1 VAASTAPALDSATLL
16 LGRSAAMVRVR
27 ADLALLAPLPCH
39 VRIEGPSGSGK
50 GVAAR
55 LLHAL
60 SPRATAAFVL
70 CSLAGVPDGTALGD
84 LVGYHKGSFTG
95 AYEHHAGK
103 LEAAHRGTLFL
114 DEIGLAS
121 AEVQRA
127 LLQFVDTGIVQ
138 RIGEVRERV
147 VDARLVF
154 ATNADLGSL
163 VDRGEFREDLLYRLG
178 QFIVRMPSLAERP
191 EDIPLLV
198 DYLLAATAA
207 RFDRP
212 TPHVSVADLDRLVAF
227 PWPGNVR
234 QLAGTVEHIVVYGGL
249 PTHLARLPVTGT
261 WRSRARDAV
270 IRCSGNKSAAARL
283 LGVSR
288 QSLQHALQN
297 REGRAAEV

>member
-1 VAASTAPALDSATLL
+1 VAASSVSHVDPNVVL
-16 LGRSAAMVRVR
+16 LGRSPAMAAVR
-27 ADLALLAPLPCH
+27 DELGLLAGLPCH

-55 LLHAL
+55 LLHGL
-60 SPRATAAFVL
+60 SRRAAASFVL

-84 LVGYHKGSFTG
+84 LVGYCRGAFTG

-114 DEIGLAS
+114 DEIGLATS
-121 AEVQRA
+121 EVQRA

-138 RIGEVRERV
+138 RLGEVRERV

-154 ATNADLGSL
+154 ATNANLEAL
-163 VDRGEFREDLLYRLG
+163 VADGQFREDLFYRLG
-178 QFIVRMPSLAERP
+178 QFVVRMPALAERP

-198 DYLLAATAA
+198 EYLLAATAA

-212 TPHVSVADLDRLVAF
+212 TPQLSDADMDRLMAF
-227 PWPGNVR
+227 SWPGNVR
-234 QLAGTVEHIVVYGGL
+234 QLAGTVEQVVAYGRL
-249 PTHLARLPVTGT
+249 PRHFARLPISSN
-261 WRSRARDAV
+261 WRVRARDAV
-270 IRCSGNKSAAARL
+270 THCAGNKSAAARL

-288 QSLQHALQN
+288 QALHQALQATKD
-297 REGRAAEV
+297 RVSEA